1 MLGLVVYTFSSQ
13 HSGAREQSFLL
24 NFRPTRA
31 IEGDP
36 TLSPQHSFVYVC
48 MCVHKIKQAEQMY
61 ANGLLSNE
69 LSSQNQ
75 EGEHNIKKC
84 EACVYI
90 SYKLSARPYKCYI

>member
-1 MLGLVVYTFSSQ
+1 
-13 HSGAREQSFLL
+13 
-24 NFRPTRA
+24 
-31 IEGDP
+31 
-36 TLSPQHSFVYVC
+36 

-75 EGEHNIKKC
+75 EDEHNIKKC

-90 SYKLSARPYKCYI
+90 SYKLNARPYKCYI

>member
-1 MLGLVVYTFSSQ
+1 
-13 HSGAREQSFLL
+13 
-24 NFRPTRA
+24 
-31 IEGDP
+31 
-36 TLSPQHSFVYVC
+36 